1 MTPTQKKYT
10 AALGNLYKYQTNWY
24 DFGPNPN
31 RVLVMVMGLVKNYNR
46 WQYSVMPLE
55 NSKEIHD
62 WMKPEFK
69 VDCTNFLQRAIEAK
83 DTTNEQSSVPA

>member
-31 RVLVMVMGLVKNYNR
+31 RVLVMVMGLEKKYSR
-46 WQYSVMPLE
+46 WYYKLMPLE
-55 NSKEIHD
+55 QKPDIKP
-62 WMKPEFK
+62 WMLPEFE
-69 VDCTNFLQRAIEAK
+69 VCCADFISRSYECA
-83 DTTNEQSSVPA
+83 NE

>member
-31 RVLVMVMGLVKNYNR
+31 RVLVMVMGLEK
-46 WQYSVMPLE
+46 QYSRWYYKIVPLE
-55 NSKEIHD
+55 DSKEIQP
-62 WMKPEFK
+62 WMKPEFS
-69 VDCTNFLQRAIEAK
+69 VCCSDFLTRAIEQK
-83 DTTNEQSSVPA
+83 DT